1 MFDKSLCKECGQTP
15 APLKPFRAR
24 GHGNCVCLWGPCNA
38 NCYISPHQACV
49 TVSFHRPLCPLY
61 WEICN
66 IMRGDNGDLIRGE
79 VQRLKL
85 PKWEFREQSHCVS
98 RKKPIPYCNSI
109 YFYFR
114 YLAVKRQRTIAVR
127 LRPLPVVPEP
137 LKRYSG
143 IDFSSLSPCCPAG
156 LLLDSVWFSVR
167 TFQSGVTLKI
177 MDTANVF
184 TAESAVAL
192 DENNRWFSRLRTL
205 SQNQPNCHILT
216 SQITQTSA
224 A

>member
-1 MFDKSLCKECGQTP
+1 MEISSEVKFRGLSYPSESL
-15 APLKPFRAR
+15 
-24 GHGNCVCLWGPCNA
+24 GN
-38 NCYISPHQACV
+38 SR
-49 TVSFHRPLCPLY
+49 TVFL
-61 WEICN
+61 E
-66 IMRGDNGDLIRGE
+66 
-79 VQRLKL
+79 
-85 PKWEFREQSHCVS
+85 
-98 RKKPIPYCNSI
+98 KKPIPYCNSI

-192 DENNRWFSRLRTL
+192 DENNR
-205 SQNQPNCHILT
+205 
-216 SQITQTSA
+216 
-224 A
+224 